1 MPTKYEGWKGGGA
14 NYSRTD
20 IFVLTTQKSRE
31 VKYKLFDVQVT
42 ALVFILILIKKIH
55 FRKKHTIFLS
65 NDCNLF

>member
-1 MPTKYEGWKGGGA
+1 MKGGGA

-42 ALVFILILIKKIH
+42 ALVFILILIKKLISE
-55 FRKKHTIFLS
+55 KK
-65 NDCNLF
+65 